1 MREILDY
8 LFESAS
14 EASSLWLF
22 DDEMVLAYRKSSY
35 LKDMLREQL
44 REQLTEADYALL
56 EKYIEEIGKQDYYE
70 RRLLFNR
77 GLSMGI
83 SLGTIAR

>member
-77 GLSMGI
+77 GLPMGI